1 MSVHTHAS
9 TGSRFPI
16 LEFIRA
22 SSLHVGAAAAAA
34 ALRRDLVDTGRL
46 PGTAFDESYA
56 VARVTPGTNL
66 LAMYTLLG
74 ERFAGWLGAL
84 LALAVGT
91 LVPAIVAVTLGAAY
105 VEYADHPL
113 AREVMQGA
121 RAGALAVFA
130 WAVVRL
136 LRPQL
141 QQHRVR
147 GIALALATLA
157 MTLVL
162 PVPSSVFARRWR
174 HWRSVPPGG
183 TVNAV
188 VLYFLLLRA
197 TALSFSG
204 YASVPLIRRPRC
216 SAGGVERSG
225 AQ

>member
-1 MSVHTHAS
+1 MTIALDPELTAQRERPYARPNRLTPSCDRRTIRRIHSMSVHTHAS
-9 TGSRFPI
+9 TGSRFPL

-46 PGTAFDESYA
+46 PGTAFDEAYA

-74 ERFAGWLGAL
+74 ERFAGWPGAL
-84 LALAVGT
+84 LALAVGA

-113 AREVMQGA
+113 AREAMQGA

-141 QQHRVR
+141 QQHRGR

-162 PVPSSVFARRWR
+162 PIPSF
-174 HWRSVPPGG
+174 
-183 TVNAV
+183 V
-188 VLYFLLLRA
+188 VLL
-197 TALSFSG
+197 
-204 YASVPLIRRPRC
+204 V
-216 SAGGVERSG
+216 AGGLGAAFLQVE
-225 AQ
+225 Q